1 MLAAEKHSSTMLA
14 PVGVGLTVFA
24 CHLLAVP
31 YTGCVMP
38 SVWSTHADSCCSS
51 GLNPARSFGPSVVA
65 GHFEGYHWIY
75 WAGPLLGSVGAS
87 AFYLLLKTLDYTR
100 VVPGQD
106 ATHADPASA
115 PRPLHQGIFRRRAGG
130 GQVIV
135 YAVDTEERL
144 ASMSALDR
152 AVARATPQ
160 VQLFD
165 PLDQAQAG
173 AVQAGEAVI
182 IDLGEPGEAHHDDGA
197 CGGPSMAA
205 QRQDVGG
212 ICAPGTAP
220 GGLPLPAST
229 QAGLSG

>member
-229 QAGLSG
+229 KAGLSG